1 MPTLT
6 MFIQNGIEKP
16 SYSNQTEKKRN
27 FENSVWKEKSKTV
40 SACRCD
46 ATIQKT

>member
-16 SYSNQTEKKRN
+16 SYSNQTEKKK
-27 FENSVWKEKSKTV
+27 EILKTPVWKEKSKTV
-40 SACRCD
+40 SACR
-46 ATIQKT
+46 